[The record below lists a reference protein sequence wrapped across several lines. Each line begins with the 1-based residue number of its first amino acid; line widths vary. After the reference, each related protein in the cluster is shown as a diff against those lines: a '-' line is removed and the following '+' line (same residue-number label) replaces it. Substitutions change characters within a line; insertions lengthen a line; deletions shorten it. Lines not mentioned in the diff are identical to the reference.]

1 MEYYPQAYQNMK
13 MEEFLQLEQGSMTVL
28 EYEKKCNE
36 LSKYCLPLVEDESK
50 KCQLFTRGLKASIR
64 DIVISILSVFGTP
77 ARILIDPGA
86 THSFVTPSFAHN
98 ADVKLSALRSELASS
113 VPTGEIFY
121 VGTVY
126 RDSPVLVGD
135 VCLEA
140 DLIPLEMVGLD
151 IILGMDWLAKHHAS
165 VDCFRKEVVL
175 RSPGHPEV
183 TFYGERRV
191 LPSCLI
197 SAMTAKKLLRK
208 GCSGYLA
215 HVVDTRK
222 QELKLEDI
230 PVVRD
235 FPDVFSDDLPGLPPH
250 REIEFTIELL
260 PGTSPISQAPY
271 RMAPAELKE
280 LKVQLQELVDK
291 GFIRPSFS
299 PWGAPVLFVKKK
311 DGTMRLCV
319 DYRQLNKV
327 TVRNKY
333 RYPLRGAKVFSKID
347 LRSGYHQLRI
357 KEEDVPKTFLV
368 MPFGL
373 TNAPAA
379 FMDLMNR
386 VFRRY
391 LDRFVIVFI
400 DDILV
405 YSKSRKA
412 HMKHLELVLKT
423 LRRKKL
429 FAKFSKCQFWL
440 DRVNFLG
447 HVISADG
454 VYVDPQKLRHFLG
467 LAGYYRRFVE
477 GFSTI
482 AAPLT
487 RLTRKWVKFEWS
499 DECEKSFNEFKTRL
513 TTSPVFALPDDS
525 GNFVIYS
532 DASQQGLG
540 CVLMQHGRV
549 IAYASRQLKKHESNY
564 PVHDLELAAVK
575 ELNLRQRRWLE
586 LIKDYDCTIEHHP
599 GRANVVA
606 DALSRKSSGSVAY
619 LRGRYVPVMVE
630 LRKLRVELG
639 VDEQG
644 ALLATLQVR
653 PVLVERI
660 IEAQAE
666 DPLICTLRAE
676 VESGTRTDCSVKAE
690 RQKPSGL
697 LQPLPIPE
705 WKWEHLTMDFVF
717 KLPRTR
723 NKHDGVWVIV
733 DRLTKSAHF
742 LPLFIDEIVR
752 LHGVP
757 VSITFDRDPRFTS
770 RFWTKLHEAFGTQL
784 QFSTAFHPQTDG
796 QSERTIQTL
805 EHLLRACALQFRDD
819 WDEKL
824 PLMEFAYNNSYQASI
839 KMSPFD
845 ALYGK
850 QCRTPFYW
858 DEVGENR
865 LEVADDVERTKEQ
878 VKIIRER
885 LKTAQDR
892 QKSYADN
899 RRKDLQFEVGDWVFL
914 KLWPWKGVVRF
925 GKRGKLSPRYIGPYE
940 VVERVGPVAYRLALP
955 PDLSRWYDY
964 IPDPSHVLEE
974 QPIELQEDLTYVEQP
989 VQILDRKM
997 QVLRSR
1003 EIPLVKVLWRS
1014 HTVEEATWEPED
1026 QMREQYPYL
1035 FE

>member
-1 MEYYPQAYQNMK
+1 FRAAFDSQYYPQAYQNMK

-28 EYEKKCNE
+28 EYEKKFNE

-64 DIVISILSVFGTP
+64 DIVISQRLTNFGDLVMSASLIESSQMMVRARGEPRRRQYETGGPSQGSSKRGSYSSGSSGGRSFGGFRLGVSSSGGSTQSGSSGRRSTSSSARGSGGSQQQGRGRRARDTGRVYHMSQQQAQASPDVVTGTLSVFGTP

-98 ADVKLSALRSELASS
+98 ADVQPSALRNELAIS

-151 IILGMDWLAKHHAS
+151 VILGMDWLAKHHAS

-175 RSPGHPEV
+175 RSPGRPEV

-197 SAMTAKKLLRK
+197 SAMTAKRLLRK

-215 HVVDTRK
+215 HVLDTRK
-222 QELKLEDI
+222 QGLKLEDI

-235 FPDVFSDDLPGLPPH
+235 FPDVFPDDLPGLPPH

-280 LKVQLQELVDK
+280 LKVQLQEL
-291 GFIRPSFS
+291 
-299 PWGAPVLFVKKK
+299 
-311 DGTMRLCV
+311 
-319 DYRQLNKV
+319 
-327 TVRNKY
+327 
-333 RYPLRGAKVFSKID
+333 LRGAKVFSKID

-357 KEEDVPKTFLV
+357 KEEDVPKIAFRTRYGHYEFLV

-405 YSKSRKA
+405 YSKSRKE

-454 VYVDPQKLRHFLG
+454 VYVDPQKVEAVVNWPQPTSVTEVQSFLG

-487 RLTRKWVKFEWS
+487 RLTRKGVKFEWS
-499 DECEKSFNEFKTRL
+499 DECEKSFNELKTRL
-513 TTSPVFALPDDS
+513 ITAPVLALPDDS

-549 IAYASRQLKKHESNY
+549 IAYASRQLKKHELNY
-564 PVHDLELAAVK
+564 PVHDLELAAVVFALKIWRHYLYGATCQIFTDHKSLKYLFTQK

-619 LRGRYVPVMVE
+619 LRGRYVPLMVE

-660 IEAQAE
+660 IAAQAE

-676 VESGTRTDCSVKAE
+676 VESGIRTDCSVRNDGALMVGNRLYVPHDEALKREILEEAHSSAFAMHPGSTKMYHTLREHYWWPFMKKEIAEYVRKCLICQQVKAE

-723 NKHDGVWVIV
+723 NKHDGVW
-733 DRLTKSAHF
+733 
-742 LPLFIDEIVR
+742 
-752 LHGVP
+752 
-757 VSITFDRDPRFTS
+757 
-770 RFWTKLHEAFGTQL
+770 
-784 QFSTAFHPQTDG
+784 
-796 QSERTIQTL
+796 
-805 EHLLRACALQFRDD
+805 
-819 WDEKL
+819 
-824 PLMEFAYNNSYQASI
+824 
-839 KMSPFD
+839 
-845 ALYGK
+845 
-850 QCRTPFYW
+850 
-858 DEVGENR
+858 
-865 LEVADDVERTKEQ
+865 
-878 VKIIRER
+878 
-885 LKTAQDR
+885 
-892 QKSYADN
+892 
-899 RRKDLQFEVGDWVFL
+899 
-914 KLWPWKGVVRF
+914 
-925 GKRGKLSPRYIGPYE
+925 
-940 VVERVGPVAYRLALP
+940 
-955 PDLSRWYDY
+955 
-964 IPDPSHVLEE
+964 
-974 QPIELQEDLTYVEQP
+974 
-989 VQILDRKM
+989 
-997 QVLRSR
+997 
-1003 EIPLVKVLWRS
+1003 
-1014 HTVEEATWEPED
+1014 
-1026 QMREQYPYL
+1026 
-1035 FE
+1035 

>member
-1 MEYYPQAYQNMK
+1 
-13 MEEFLQLEQGSMTVL
+13 
-28 EYEKKCNE
+28 
-36 LSKYCLPLVEDESK
+36 
-50 KCQLFTRGLKASIR
+50 
-64 DIVISILSVFGTP
+64 
-77 ARILIDPGA
+77 
-86 THSFVTPSFAHN
+86 
-98 ADVKLSALRSELASS
+98 
-113 VPTGEIFY
+113 
-121 VGTVY
+121 
-126 RDSPVLVGD
+126 
-135 VCLEA
+135 
-140 DLIPLEMVGLD
+140 
-151 IILGMDWLAKHHAS
+151 
-165 VDCFRKEVVL
+165 
-175 RSPGHPEV
+175 
-183 TFYGERRV
+183 
-191 LPSCLI
+191 
-197 SAMTAKKLLRK
+197 MTATRLLRK

-215 HVVDTRK
+215 HIVDSRT

-235 FPDVFSDDLPGLPPH
+235 FPDVFPDDLPGLPPH
-250 REIEFTIELL
+250 REIEFTIELM
-260 PGTSPISQAPY
+260 PGTSPISQTPY
-271 RMAPAELKE
+271 RMAPVELKE

-299 PWGAPVLFVKKK
+299 PWGAPVLF
-311 DGTMRLCV
+311 
-319 DYRQLNKV
+319 
-327 TVRNKY
+327 
-333 RYPLRGAKVFSKID
+333 LRGAKVFSKID

-357 KEEDVPKTFLV
+357 KEEDVPKTAFRTRYGHYEFLV

-400 DDILV
+400 DDILM

-454 VYVDPQKLRHFLG
+454 VYVDPQKVEAVVNWPQPTSVTEVRSFLG

-487 RLTRKWVKFEWS
+487 RLTRKRVKFEWS
-499 DECEKSFNEFKTRL
+499 KGCEKSFDELKTRL
-513 TTSPVFALPDDS
+513 TTAPVLTLPDDS
-525 GNFVIYS
+525 GTFVIYS
-532 DASQQGLG
+532 DASKQGLG
-540 CVLMQHGRV
+540 CVLMQHGRM
-549 IAYASRQLKKHESNY
+549 IAYASRQLKKHELNY
-564 PVHDLELAAVK
+564 PVHDLELAAVVFALKIWRHYLYGVTCRIFTDHKSLKYLFTQK

-619 LRGRYVPVMVE
+619 LRGRYVPLMVE

-660 IEAQAE
+660 IAAQAE

-676 VESGTRTDCSVKAE
+676 VESGTRTDCSVRNDGALMLGNRLYVPHDEALKREILEEAHSSAFAMHPGSTKMYHTLREHYWWPFMKKEIAEYVRKCLVCQQVKAE

-697 LQPLPIPE
+697 LQPLPVPE
-705 WKWEHLTMDFVF
+705 WKWEHITMDFVF

-742 LPLFIDEIVR
+742 LPVRANYTLTKLAQLFIDEIVR

-757 VSITFDRDPRFTS
+757 VSITSDRDPRFTS

-805 EHLLRACALQFRDD
+805 EDMLRACALQFRDD

-839 KMSPFD
+839 RMSPFD

-885 LKTAQDR
+885 LKIAQDR

-914 KLWPWKGVVRF
+914 KLSPWKGVVRF

-955 PDLSRWYDY
+955 PDLSRLHDVFHVSMLRKY

-974 QPIELQEDLTYVEQP
+974 QRIELQEDLTYVEQP

-1014 HTVEEATWEPED
+1014 HTVEEATWESED